1 MKTFFMFGH
10 FLSALSL
17 LAISLYVI
25 LSYNQQG
32 KEPTMTNENTALTT
46 EELDQQ
52 VAEARKA
59 ARAKVRQ
66 ARVSR
71 EMTSFCIR
79 LDALSQQTVPTNTGN
94 AKLDALN
101 ARLNDLNEWC
111 GEFAI
116 ELLDNTTSKSTS
128 FYGGSLKTLNREEAA
143 QLKAIIAEELD
154 NA

>member
-1 MKTFFMFGH
+1 
-10 FLSALSL
+10 
-17 LAISLYVI
+17 
-25 LSYNQQG
+25 
-32 KEPTMTNENTALTT
+32 MTNENTALTT

-94 AKLDALN
+94 VKLDALN

-111 GEFAI
+111 GELAI

>member
-17 LAISLYVI
+17 LTISLYVI
-25 LSYNQQG
+25 LYTSQQG
-32 KEPTMTNENTALTT
+32 KEPIMTNENTALTT
-46 EELDQQ
+46 EELDQ
-52 VAEARKA
+52 KA
-59 ARAKVRQ
+59 AQQRRDARAKVRI

-116 ELLDNTTSKSTS
+116 ELLDNTTDKPASY
-128 FYGGSLKTLNREEAA
+128 YGGSLKTLNREEAA
-143 QLKAIIAEELD
+143 QLKSIIAEELD

>member
-1 MKTFFMFGH
+1 MQSFFEIGH

-17 LAISLYVI
+17 LTISLYVI
-25 LSYNQQG
+25 LYTSQQG
-32 KEPTMTNENTALTT
+32 KEPTMTNENNALTT

-52 VAEARKA
+52 AARQRRD
-59 ARAKVRQ
+59 ARAKVRI

-143 QLKAIIAEELD
+143 QLKSIIAEELD

>member
-1 MKTFFMFGH
+1 
-10 FLSALSL
+10 
-17 LAISLYVI
+17 
-25 LSYNQQG
+25 
-32 KEPTMTNENTALTT
+32 MTNENNALTT

-52 VAEARKA
+52 AARQRRD
-59 ARAKVRQ
+59 ARAKVRI

>member
-10 FLSALSL
+10 FLSILSL
-17 LAISLYVI
+17 LTIYQSVI

-32 KEPTMTNENTALTT
+32 KEPTMTNEINALTT

-52 VAEARKA
+52 AAEARKA
-59 ARAKVRQ
+59 ARAKVRI

-116 ELLDNTTSKSTS
+116 ELLDNTTDKPASY
-128 FYGGSLKTLNREEAA
+128 YGGSLKTLNREEAA
-143 QLKAIIAEELD
+143 QLKALIAEELD